1 MGLSRSLTGE
11 SISSNC
17 LRWVWLYNHDNCT
30 WTMWSQGEYIA
41 PEKVENIYVQSKFV
55 AQSYLYGDSLKSC
68 CVAIVIPDEEV
79 LVPWAR
85 ENGKQGSF
93 KDLCA
98 SEVRG
103 VACWR
108 VCLLVMGVA
117 IGDERDDSEGY
128 GGCRQSSRTLLL

>member
-1 MGLSRSLTGE
+1 MVTAHGS
-11 SISSNC
+11 
-17 LRWVWLYNHDNCT
+17 HA
-30 WTMWSQGEYIA
+30 QGEYVA

-85 ENGKQGSF
+85 ENGMQGSF

-98 SEVRG
+98 SEV
-103 VACWR
+103 C
-108 VCLLVMGVA
+108 
-117 IGDERDDSEGY
+117 EGC
-128 GGCRQSSRTLLL
+128 GLWGCG